1 MVLPDKTGPAL
12 DAAWRRTV
20 DRLLRLDRELAADRR
35 ARIER
40 VAAYR
45 GEDPGAVLDRYGAP
59 MLAAT
64 LANAPPPANLFD
76 RAMLDVHAN
85 AGCTADPVLIRSLR
99 PLASRIAS
107 LSTRLL
113 LAPVAGGLVASPV
126 ANASGVAAAVTTL
139 VAVSAGIWGL
149 DYAINRVD
157 NAISRPAFEA
167 GLRRIVRDAHAS
179 ASVIVR
185 ADIAAAVCAALS
197 DAAACADPMTVAG
210 TTTKR

>member
-1 MVLPDKTGPAL
+1 MRRAAPRLIDGAITPAFDSMDERVSSYADWVFGWLSSLFTAWDLAYVGSTEAAHEIANGQMPDTVSLHDRLVNVVIEQFESTVVLPDKTGPAL

-64 LANAPPPANLFD
+64 IANAPPPANLFD

-85 AGCTADPVLIRSLR
+85 AGGTTDPVLIR
-99 PLASRIAS
+99 
-107 LSTRLL
+107 
-113 LAPVAGGLVASPV
+113 
-126 ANASGVAAAVTTL
+126 
-139 VAVSAGIWGL
+139 
-149 DYAINRVD
+149 
-157 NAISRPAFEA
+157 
-167 GLRRIVRDAHAS
+167 
-179 ASVIVR
+179 
-185 ADIAAAVCAALS
+185 
-197 DAAACADPMTVAG
+197 
-210 TTTKR
+210 